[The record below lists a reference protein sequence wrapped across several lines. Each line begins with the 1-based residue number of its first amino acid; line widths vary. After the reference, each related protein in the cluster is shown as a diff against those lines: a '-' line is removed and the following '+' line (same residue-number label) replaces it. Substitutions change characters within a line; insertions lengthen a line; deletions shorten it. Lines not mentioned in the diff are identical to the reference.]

1 MRLLV
6 TGASGFVGRNLLL
19 GTDSD
24 WVVFAIYRR
33 STDFPAWVRANG
45 LGHVVPIKCDLAIQ
59 EDVVAL
65 GRQLGGRTDVIVHLA
80 ANGDPAYSVRDP
92 RGDLLDGPVSLV
104 TLLTSVACDRLVY
117 FSSGAVYDGLEG
129 LVGPETPVEPTLPYA
144 ISKFACE
151 RYVQHFRSEGQI
163 SSYVIVRFFGA
174 YGRYEPERK
183 LFTRLVRWAG
193 DASGSPFE
201 VRGDGE
207 NLIDALHVDD
217 LVRAVRLM
225 MVAGVANHV
234 VDLSSG
240 APLTINELVNR
251 ASLILGRPE
260 GRIRHADTVPEY
272 IRFSVSPDRMRRLY
286 GFEPAI
292 ELEDGLLRLKAHL
305 EPEETLP

>member
-6 TGASGFVGRNLLL
+6 TGASGFIGRNLLL
-19 GTDSD
+19 GTDPD
-24 WVVFAIYRR
+24 WAVFALYRR
-33 STDFPAWVRANG
+33 SADFPEWVREKRLA
-45 LGHVVPIKCDLAIQ
+45 HVVPIRCDLTRP
-59 EDVVAL
+59 EDAQVLA
-65 GRQLGGRTDVIVHLA
+65 RELGGQTDGIVHLA
-80 ANGDPAYSVRDP
+80 ANGDPVCSVRDP
-92 RGDLLDGPVSLV
+92 RGDLLDGPVGLV
-104 TLLTSVACDRLVY
+104 TLLTAVACDRFVY

-217 LVRAVRLM
+217 VVRAIRLM

-260 GRIRHADTVPEY
+260 GRIRHAGTVPEY

-286 GFEPAI
+286 SFEPAI
-292 ELEDGLLRLKAHL
+292 ELEEGLLRLKAHL
-305 EPEETLP
+305 VPEETLP

>member
-6 TGASGFVGRNLLL
+6 TGASGFIGRNLLL
-19 GTDSD
+19 GTDPD
-24 WVVFAIYRR
+24 WVVFALYRR
-33 STDFPAWVRANG
+33 SADFPDWVRASG
-45 LGHVVPIKCDLAIQ
+45 LAHVVPIRCDLASLNDA
-59 EDVVAL
+59 ESL

-80 ANGDPAYSVRDP
+80 ANGDPAYSVREP
-92 RGDLLDGPVSLV
+92 RGDLVDGPVSLV
-104 TLLTSVACDRLVY
+104 TLLRAVACSRLVY

-129 LVGPETPVEPTLPYA
+129 LVGPETPVEPILPYA

-163 SSYVIVRFFGA
+163 SGYVIVRFFGA

-193 DASGSPFE
+193 DASGRPFE
-201 VRGDGE
+201 IRGDGE

-217 LVRAVRLM
+217 VVRAIRLM
-225 MVAGVANHV
+225 MVAGGADQV

-240 APLTINELVNR
+240 APLTINALVKR
-251 ASLILGRPE
+251 ASHILGRPE
-260 GRIRHADTVPEY
+260 GRIRHAGTVPEY
-272 IRFSVSPDRMRRLY
+272 IRFSVSPERMRRLY

-292 ELEDGLLRLKAHL
+292 DLEDGLLRLKAHL
-305 EPEETLP
+305 EPEEALR

>member
-1 MRLLV
+1 V
-6 TGASGFVGRNLLL
+6 TGASGFLGRNLLL
-19 GTDSD
+19 GTDPE
-24 WVVFAIYRR
+24 WVVFALYRR
-33 STDFPAWVRANG
+33 SADFPAWVRANC
-45 LGHVVPIKCDLAIQ
+45 LAHVVPVRCDLSSP
-59 EDVVAL
+59 EDTRTL
-65 GRQLGGRTDVIVHLA
+65 GRELGGRTDVIVHLA

-104 TLLTSVACDRLVY
+104 TLLRSVACDRLVY

-129 LVGPETPVEPTLPYA
+129 LVGPETPVKPTLPYA
-144 ISKFACE
+144 ISKLACE
-151 RYVQHFRSEGQI
+151 RYVQHFKSEGQI

-217 LVRAVRLM
+217 VVRAIRLM
-225 MVAGVANHV
+225 VVAGDANHV

-260 GRIRHADTVPEY
+260 GRMRHSGTVPEY
-272 IRFSVSPDRMRRLY
+272 IRFSVSSDRMRRLY
-286 GFEPAI
+286 SFEPTI

-305 EPEETLP
+305 EPEEALP